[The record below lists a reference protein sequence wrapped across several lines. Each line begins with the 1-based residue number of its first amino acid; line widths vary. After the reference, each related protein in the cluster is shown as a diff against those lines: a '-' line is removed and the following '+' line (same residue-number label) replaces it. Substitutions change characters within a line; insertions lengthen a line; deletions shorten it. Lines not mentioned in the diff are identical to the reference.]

1 MQSASEESVIIL
13 TTRMHPLTI
22 PVFFVFR
29 TIVAIDGVSSQ
40 LPWGE
45 HTFQVTPGTHEVR
58 VSLGKNITGQMGG
71 ATITVLI
78 TKGEVAHLKYR
89 GPFNYLMKDKIGIV
103 R

>member
-1 MQSASEESVIIL
+1 MTGPTANAGLTRSLRTMGAGQLSIYACRMQSASEESVIIL

-45 HTFQVTPGTHEVR
+45 HTFSR
-58 VSLGKNITGQMGG
+58 VGNT
-71 ATITVLI
+71 
-78 TKGEVAHLKYR
+78 
-89 GPFNYLMKDKIGIV
+89 
-103 R
+103 